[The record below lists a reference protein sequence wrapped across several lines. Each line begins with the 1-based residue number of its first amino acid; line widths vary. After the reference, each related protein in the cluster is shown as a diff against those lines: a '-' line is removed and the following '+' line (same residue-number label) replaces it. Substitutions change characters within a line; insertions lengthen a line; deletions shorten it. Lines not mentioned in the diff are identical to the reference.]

1 MLWSLRAG
9 AALAG
14 EALSLNR
21 GRRWPGSASF
31 QVLRRASIFG
41 ITPGHFTGRNLMKRT
56 IIGASIIAIAVMSL
70 SGCWE
75 SEADKKAKEQQ
86 EASEKF
92 WNITPPDES
101 QDKGFKP

>member
-1 MLWSLRAG
+1 V
-9 AALAG
+9 
-14 EALSLNR
+14 
-21 GRRWPGSASF
+21 GSAWC
-31 QVLRRASIFG
+31 QILRRESIFG

-56 IIGASIIAIAVMSL
+56 IIAIAALSL

-75 SEADKKAKEQQ
+75 SEEEKKAQAQQ
-86 EASEKF
+86 EASENL